1 MKPILNDDD
10 DHGHGS
16 HELSNSNNTV
26 DDILDFT
33 ANAAFLGTTTESRGI
48 FPETNVTNTGT
59 GIATDAANQNIL
71 FLTGA
76 YFANAAALAAA
87 TTVFSAVGAG
97 QVLIIYSGS
106 ATDHSRI
113 AVSTLDAGGDVT
125 SAVDVAILVGVT
137 VVEASTGLASTNFI
151 LD

>member
-1 MKPILNDDD
+1 MLVTSVLSLQSPSLVSSSDRFSSVTTFDTLDDRLVLSSKLGATSALKP
-10 DHGHGS
+10 
-16 HELSNSNNTV
+16 
-26 DDILDFT
+26 
-33 ANAAFLGTTTESRGI
+33 
-48 FPETNVTNTGT
+48 
-59 GIATDAANQNIL
+59 
-71 FLTGA
+71 
-76 YFANAAALAAA
+76 NAAALAAA

-113 AVSTLDAGGDVT
+113 AVSTLDASGDVT